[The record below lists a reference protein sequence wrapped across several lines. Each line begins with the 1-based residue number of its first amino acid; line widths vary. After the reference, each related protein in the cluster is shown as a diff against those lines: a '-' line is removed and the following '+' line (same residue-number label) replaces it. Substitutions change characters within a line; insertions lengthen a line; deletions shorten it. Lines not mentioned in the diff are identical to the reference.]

1 LSLGLLAGPTPAPMM
16 RTLCPTRSA
25 VRPTS
30 RRSLEERRGR
40 DEEEE
45 PALGSEAIS
54 LYLRACVKNRDRAL
68 VTRCAGQRVG
78 DCGPRGP
85 EEWRRGACA
94 HVW

>member
-1 LSLGLLAGPTPAPMM
+1 VGKNGANTSPLRRGHALLSLGLLAGPTPAPMM

-40 DEEEE
+40 DDEEEEEEEE

-54 LYLRACVKNRDRAL
+54 LYCVRA
-68 VTRCAGQRVG
+68 
-78 DCGPRGP
+78 
-85 EEWRRGACA
+85 
-94 HVW
+94 